1 MALRL
6 IEATDALGELVDTD
20 AELRKLADGF
30 VFTEGPVWNRDGR
43 FLLFSDIQND
53 TRWRWSEESGA
64 TVEARPNFIG
74 NGMVYA
80 ANGDLLVCEHVTS
93 SVVRIRPNSDRAI
106 IAFHYAGT
114 YLNSPND
121 VVERSDG
128 SIYFSDPN
136 YGRWDHPVGVARK
149 FELGFQGVFR
159 VPPGGGDIELL
170 VAEDEFEQPNGLCFS
185 PDESVLYV
193 NDLQHVKA
201 FDVAPDG
208 SLGKGRV
215 FCDGMGSD
223 DIPGTGNPDGMK
235 VDALGNLWCAA
246 RDGVWVLS
254 PDGDLLGIIE
264 TPEVTANLA
273 WGGSDWQSLFLCTS
287 TSLHVLETNVAS
299 APLPYHDRPAKPIR
313 EELSPT

>member
-6 IEATDALGELVDTD
+6 INATAAMHELVDPGAD
-20 AELRKLADGF
+20 LRKVAEGF
-30 VFTEGPVWNRDGR
+30 VFTEGPVWNAEGQ

-53 TRWRWSEESGA
+53 TRWRWSEADGA
-64 TVEARPNFIG
+64 RVVARPNYIG
-74 NGMVYA
+74 NGMIYA
-80 ANGDLLVCEHVTS
+80 ANGDLVVCEHVTS
-93 SVVRIRPNSDRAI
+93 SVVRIRPNGDRSI
-106 IAFHYAGT
+106 VAFHYGGT

-136 YGRWDHPVGVARK
+136 YGRWDHPVGIARK

-159 VPPGGGDIELL
+159 VPPGGGEAELV

-185 PDESVLYV
+185 PDESVLYI
-193 NDLQHVKA
+193 NDLQDVKA

-208 SLGKGRV
+208 SLSDARD

-223 DIPGTGNPDGMK
+223 EIPGNGNPDGMK
-235 VDALGNLWCAA
+235 IDELGNLWCTA
-246 RDGVWVLS
+246 RNGVWVLS
-254 PDGDLLGIIE
+254 PSGELLGIIE

-273 WGGSDWQSLFLCTS
+273 WGGDDWRSLFLCTS
-287 TSLHVLETNVAS
+287 TSLHVLKTKVRPT
-299 APLPYHDRPAKPIR
+299 PLPYHEPRLR
-313 EELSPT
+313 ED